1 MAYTNTTLLN
11 SQYSDTTPLWCGHM
25 FQPGGWGWS
34 IVLSTGS
41 FPGVNKGINLWGV
54 QLSTIWISLLLCR
67 FFCFNFQ
74 QPIYGYGSLEDM
86 LFRSTTTKDGD
97 IFFVEDKEIG
107 LRELAM
113 NVAIPTD
120 PGQRT
125 VKGDVQYSENF
136 FYSSRDIFYSVFYHF
151 SCKPHNV
158 ITFLICI
165 IHKRQW

>member
-1 MAYTNTTLLN
+1 M
-11 SQYSDTTPLWCGHM
+11 
-25 FQPGGWGWS
+25 
-34 IVLSTGS
+34 
-41 FPGVNKGINLWGV
+41 
-54 QLSTIWISLLLCR
+54 
-67 FFCFNFQ
+67 
-74 QPIYGYGSLEDM
+74 
-86 LFRSTTTKDGD
+86 FRSTTTKDGD

-165 IHKRQW
+165 IHKRQ

>member
-1 MAYTNTTLLN
+1 MDFFVSL
-11 SQYSDTTPLWCGHM
+11 
-25 FQPGGWGWS
+25 
-34 IVLSTGS
+34 
-41 FPGVNKGINLWGV
+41 
-54 QLSTIWISLLLCR
+54 WISLFLI
-67 FFCFNFQ
+67 FH

-125 VKGDVQYSENF
+125 VKGQYF
-136 FYSSRDIFYSVFYHF
+136 QRYSLLSILPF
-151 SCKPHNV
+151 
-158 ITFLICI
+158 
-165 IHKRQW
+165 